1 MKGAPS
7 LVALAEEYLA
17 FRRGLGFAMRVEG
30 AELLRFAR
38 YAGSIGHRG
47 PITTDLAVRWARL
60 PKDADPLYWARRL
73 DIVRRFAKH
82 RVLFDAATE
91 VPPDRML
98 GPSYRRRSP
107 HIYSKAEI
115 AALLRAAAGLGP
127 AGALRPHT
135 YVTLFGLLASTGLRI
150 SEAVRLTREDADL
163 DAGVLTIRETKFHK
177 SRLVPLH
184 PTTTAAL
191 RRYAARRDH
200 QHSLV
205 RLPAF
210 FLTER
215 GTSLKDTRVRMTF
228 TALRESLGWVGLGG
242 PPRRIHDI
250 RHTFAVTRL
259 LRWYQEGADIDRRIA
274 ALSTYLGHVKV
285 TDTYWYLT
293 AVPELLAV
301 ASARYE
307 RFAGLHRGGR
317 P

>member
-1 MKGAPS
+1 MSAPT
-7 LVALAEEYLA
+7 LVNLAEEYLA

-38 YAGSIGHRG
+38 YAGSIGHHG
-47 PITTDLAVRWARL
+47 PITTDLAVRWAKL

-107 HIYSKAEI
+107 HIYSEGEI

-127 AGALRPHT
+127 TGGLRPHT

-150 SEAVRLTREDADL
+150 SEAVRLTREAVDL
-163 DAGVLTIRETKFHK
+163 DAGVLTISETKFHK

-191 RRYAARRDH
+191 RRYAARRDRYH
-200 QHSLV
+200 PLV
-205 RLPAF
+205 CLPAF

-215 GTSLKDTRVRMTF
+215 GTSLKDWRVRMTF
-228 TALRESLGWVGLGG
+228 TALRESLGWVGRGG
-242 PPRRIHDI
+242 PARRIHDL
-250 RHTFAVTRL
+250 RHSFAVTRL
-259 LRWYQEGADIDRRIA
+259 LRWYQEGADIDHKIA

-293 AVPELLAV
+293 AVPELLAI

-307 RFAGLHRGGR
+307 RYAGLHQGGQR
-317 P
+317 